1 MGRLIEAMY
10 MNMYIDGMSHRY
22 SIAQA
27 RTSLPTIV
35 DQAEAGL
42 TVELTRRGKPVA
54 VVVSLR
60 EFERS
65 RTDRARFGEV
75 YRSFL
80 DKHALKEIGL
90 EPDFIASL
98 RDSEPGRKVSV

>member
-1 MGRLIEAMY
+1 MY
-10 MNMYIDGMSHRY
+10 INMYINSMSHRY
-22 SIAQA
+22 SIAEA

-75 YRSFL
+75 YRDFL
-80 DKHALKEIGL
+80 DTHVLKDIGL
-90 EPDFIASL
+90 EPDFVTSL
-98 RDSEPGRKVSV
+98 CVFRPS

>member
-1 MGRLIEAMY
+1 MY
-10 MNMYIDGMSHRY
+10 INMYIIGMSHRY
-22 SIAQA
+22 SIAEA

-65 RTDRARFGEV
+65 RTDRARFGEA
-75 YRSFL
+75 YRHFL
-80 DKHALKEIGL
+80 DKHVLKDIGL
-90 EPDFIASL
+90 EPDFVTPL
-98 RDSEPGRKVSV
+98 RDKELGRKVSL